1 MKIISLK
8 PKPMLL
14 TSQYIKKASFYLRRL
29 PIYLGLVTVALVLI
43 WLGIKT
49 YRIYTT
55 YRDLA
60 PHLAYLQGLASSKPN
75 SPEDFD
81 LALIEESIHSTA
93 TGLEALSAELK
104 PFLPLTPYLGWI
116 PTYGGDIQ
124 AAPYL
129 LAAGRD
135 LSQAGVILFD
145 HFSPLLESGAEMGQD
160 GLLPA
165 AVATLVQAEADIEQ
179 AEVLLRQAEAN
190 ISPIE
195 IEYLSPKMAHRA
207 AQLKQ
212 YLPEA
217 ISGLLLAKSLPTL
230 LGAESPQTYLVLTQN
245 ADEIRPSGGYINA
258 AGHIIIDQGQIVEFV
273 MQDSYAVDQL
283 SMWDRD
289 TADQLSETYPYP
301 PQPIYQYMAADYWVL
316 RDAGWSPDF
325 PTTARTAIELY
336 EMGQGISATGVI
348 ALDQQA
354 LAHLLRAFE
363 SVEVEGQRV
372 TSQNVIKLMRQQWAP
387 DEDKEFWEW
396 WSQRKSFML
405 ALAQTIRQ
413 RFEQDPSS
421 IKLPVLVNSIQG
433 ALAEK
438 HILVYLEDPAWTNF
452 LAERNWAG
460 SLSTVHGDY
469 LMVVDANLG
478 FNKASVI
485 VERQLS
491 YQTELAEDGSAQAQV
506 NLGYRHPAKKQTEDC
521 WQEPRY
527 DPVYEQNMAR
537 CYWNYPRLI
546 VPRGAQLVSGPSIVV
561 EGQYLLR
568 GQPTTGEIDVAPV
581 GSDKIS
587 WGQLFLLPPQESI
600 ALDYVYSLP
609 PDTAHF
615 VEDHWEYSLYL
626 QKQPGTLAP
635 PIEVTITLPEEVQL
649 LDSQPLPS
657 SQQER
662 VITYQLSLKT
672 DQEINIS
679 YTIP

>member
-1 MKIISLK
+1 MF
-8 PKPMLL
+8 L
-14 TSQYIKKASFYLRRL
+14 TTEYIKKASFYLRRF
-29 PIYLGLVTVALVLI
+29 PINLGLIIVALVFV

-55 YRDLA
+55 YKDVA
-60 PHLAYLQGLASSKPN
+60 PHLAYLQSLASNRPN

-81 LALIEESIHSTA
+81 LALIEESLHTTA
-93 TGLEALSAELK
+93 TGLETLSAELK
-104 PFLPLTPYLGWI
+104 PFLPLTPYLGWLPI
-116 PTYGGDIQ
+116 YGGDIQ

-145 HFSPLLESGAEMGQD
+145 RFSPLLESGVEMGQD

-165 AVATLVQAEADIEQ
+165 AVTTLVQAEADIEQ
-179 AEVLLRQAEAN
+179 AEMLLRQAEAD

-195 IEYLSPKMAHRA
+195 IERLSPKMAHRA

-212 YLPEA
+212 YLPLA
-217 ISGLLLAKSLPTL
+217 ISGLQLTKGLPIL
-230 LGAESPQTYLVLTQN
+230 LGAETPQTYLVLTQN

-258 AGHIIIDQGQIVEFV
+258 AGHVTLDRGRIVEFV
-273 MQDSYAVDQL
+273 MQDSYAADQL

-289 TADQLSETYPYP
+289 RVDQLSETYPYP

-325 PTTARTAIELY
+325 PTTARTAMELY
-336 EMGQGISATGVI
+336 EMGQGVSVTGVI
-348 ALDQQA
+348 ALDQHA
-354 LAHLLRAFE
+354 LVHLLGAFE
-363 SVEVEGQRV
+363 PIKVEGQPV
-372 TSQNVIKLMRQQWAP
+372 TGQNVIKLMRQQWAP
-387 DEDKEFWEW
+387 DEDKEFREW
-396 WSQRKSFML
+396 WGQRKSFML

-413 RFEQDPSS
+413 KFEQDPGS
-421 IKLPVLVNSIQG
+421 IKLPVLVNSVQE
-433 ALAEK
+433 ALVEK
-438 HILVYLEDPAWTNF
+438 HILVYLEDPTWTNF
-452 LAERNWAG
+452 LTERNWAG
-460 SLSTVHGDY
+460 SLSPVYSDY

-478 FNKASVI
+478 FNKASVV

-491 YQTELAEDGSAQAQV
+491 YQVELAEDGSAQAQV
-506 NLGYRHPAKKQTEDC
+506 NLEYHHPAKKRAEDC

-546 VPRGAQLVSGPSIVV
+546 VPRGAQLISGPSIVV
-561 EGQYLLR
+561 EGKYLLR

-587 WGQLFLLPPQESI
+587 WGQLFLLAPQESI
-600 ALDYVYSLP
+600 TLDYVYRLP
-609 PDTAHF
+609 SDTAHF
-615 VEDHWEYSLYL
+615 VQDHWEYSLYL

-635 PIEVTITLPEEVQL
+635 PVEVTITLPEGAQL

-657 SQQER
+657 SQEER
-662 VITYQLSLKT
+662 VMTYQLSLKT

-679 YTIP
+679 YIIP